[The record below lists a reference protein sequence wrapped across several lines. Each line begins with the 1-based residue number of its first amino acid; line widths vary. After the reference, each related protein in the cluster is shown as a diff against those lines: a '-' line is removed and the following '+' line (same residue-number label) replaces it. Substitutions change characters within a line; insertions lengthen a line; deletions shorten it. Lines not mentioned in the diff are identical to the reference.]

1 MALEINQSNFSE
13 LVEKSNQLV
22 LIDFWAPWCGPCRA
36 IAPIIDEIA
45 QEYKGKAVIGK
56 VDTDENGD
64 LAMKF
69 GVRNIPMLVFV
80 KNNEVKDVLVGL
92 VKKSDITEKLN
103 ALL

>member
-1 MALEINQSNFSE
+1 MALEINQSNYSE

-22 LIDFWAPWCGPCRA
+22 LLDFWAPWCGPCRA
-36 IAPIIDEIA
+36 LAPIIDEITR
-45 QEYKGKAVIGK
+45 EYKNKAVIGK

-64 LAMKF
+64 LAVQF
-69 GVRNIPMLVFV
+69 GVRNIPMLVFI

>member
-69 GVRNIPMLVFV
+69 GVRNIPMLVFI